1 MIKNKLLSIILVTSL
16 IFGCLIVFLG
26 CNKKTETPNIVTDTV
41 CEDTLSNR
49 ISFDKKYY
57 FLGYTGYTQNEY
69 YTFFENGSA
78 TYTHIMKDNDET
90 TYHQEL
96 NFKWTYLGDGN
107 LILIHN
113 GTKMIK
119 GTQDD
124 VFGFSREFC
133 VSKDV
138 VYWSS
143 TTSDNTYFISED
155 FTSQIPSYA
164 KFIENK

>member
-1 MIKNKLLSIILVTSL
+1 MIKNKLLTIILGIIL
-16 IFGCLIVFLG
+16 ILGCLLSLCG
-26 CNKKTETPNIVTDTV
+26 CNKKAETPTCINGEISKDS
-41 CEDTLSNR
+41 LSDR

-57 FLGYTGYTQNEY
+57 FLGYNGFTENEY

-78 TYTHIMKDNDET
+78 TYTHIMKDNDKT

-96 NFKWTYLGDGN
+96 HFKWTYLGDGS

-119 GTQDD
+119 GSQDD
-124 VFGFSREFC
+124 VFGFSRVFC
-133 VSKDV
+133 VSKDMV
-138 VYWSS
+138 FWSAP
-143 TTSDNTYFISED
+143 TSDNTYFILED